1 MKLFLPTTLLFLGI
15 SLSAQMPGM
24 MTVQGGSQ
32 GTVLGANETLAYNGI
47 ALGNR
52 VKMRGYVDFIFGY
65 DDEDGGDQNEQF
77 GTSSDLDFLFDLSP
91 VTAEVH
97 IAMDADPDP
106 GDEQAGVEQAFGRYD
121 FGTGF
126 NITFGRQLTS
136 LGYEADEAP
145 GLYAV
150 SNAYRLGDGD
160 SDINLAPGQTRRN
173 YKDGVRLNYN
183 NGQFGVILGL
193 HDGYWVSDHFDNDDL
208 AIDIAAS
215 VMIIPGLEARLGYAH
230 EEVDQSS
237 FTGLTTDSDISQFNA
252 WIAYNPND
260 LTLAFEYD
268 NFDILADHEYWSMML
283 LANYQFTDWFAGT
296 IRYSHEDYEIG
307 SADHDA
313 DTFTFAMLFTLTSN
327 FFLNVEYSTTDVDS
341 ATQGDYNEFFIEGL
355 ITY

>member
-1 MKLFLPTTLLFLGI
+1 MKLLLPSTLLLLGI

-24 MTVQGGSQ
+24 MSMQAATAD
-32 GTVLGANETLAYNGI
+32 GTSLGANETLAYNGI

-65 DDEDGGDQNEQF
+65 DDEDDVAGGDPEEQNEQF
-77 GTSSDLDFLFDLSP
+77 NTASDLDFLFDLSP
-91 VTAEVH
+91 ITAEVH
-97 IAMDADPDP
+97 VAMDP
-106 GDEQAGVEQAFGRYD
+106 GAIDLEQAFGRYD
-121 FGTGF
+121 IGTGF
-126 NITFGRQLTS
+126 NVSFGRQLTS
-136 LGYEADEAP
+136 LGFEADEAP

-150 SNAYRLGDGD
+150 TNAYRLGGVAGD
-160 SDINLAPGQTRRN
+160 DAIGLSPAQTRRN
-173 YKDGVRLNYN
+173 YKDGVRMNFN

-193 HDGYWVSDHFDNDDL
+193 HDGYWGNNDDFNGDNL

-215 VMIIPGLEARLGYAH
+215 VMIVPGLEARLGYAQQ
-230 EEVDQSS
+230 EIDP
-237 FTGLTTDSDISQFNA
+237 DSDISQFNA

-268 NFDILADHEYWSMML
+268 NFDIDAFDDEYWSMML

-296 IRYSHEDYEIG
+296 IRYSHEDYEDG
-307 SADHDA
+307 ADHEA

-341 ATQGDYNEFFIEGL
+341 NTQGDYNEFFVEGL

>member
-24 MTVQGGSQ
+24 MTVQSGSQ
-32 GTVLGANETLAYNGI
+32 GTALGANETLAYNGI

-52 VKMRGYVDFIFGY
+52 VKMRGYVDFIFKY
-65 DDEDGGDQNEQF
+65 DDEDGGNQNEQF
-77 GTSSDLDFLFDLSP
+77 DTASDLDFLFDLSP
-91 VTAEVH
+91 VTAELHV
-97 IAMDADPDP
+97 AMDANVAGAL
-106 GDEQAGVEQAFGRYD
+106 GDEQVGVEQAFGRYD

-160 SDINLAPGQTRRN
+160 SDINLSPAQTRRN

-193 HDGYWVSDHFDNDDL
+193 HDGYWNNDHFDGDDL

-230 EEVDQSS
+230 EEVDQGASD
-237 FTGLTTDSDISQFNA
+237 TDISQINA

-268 NFDILADHEYWSMML
+268 NFDILANEEYWSMML

-307 SADHDA
+307 AADHDA

-341 ATQGDYNEFFIEGL
+341 ATKGDYDEFFIEGL

>member
-1 MKLFLPTTLLFLGI
+1 MKLLLPSTLLLLGI

-24 MTVQGGSQ
+24 MSMQAASSE
-32 GTVLGANETLAYNGI
+32 GTSLGANETLAYNGI

-65 DDEDGGDQNEQF
+65 DDEDIAGGQQNEQF
-77 GTSSDLDFLFDLSP
+77 NTDSDLDFLFDLSP
-91 VTAEVH
+91 VTAELH
-97 IAMDADPDP
+97 IAMDANVAGALD
-106 GDEQAGVEQAFGRYD
+106 DEQVGVEQAFGRYD

-160 SDINLAPGQTRRN
+160 SDISVNTHGSARRN

-193 HDGYWVSDHFDNDDL
+193 HDGYWNNDHFDGDDL

-230 EEVDQSS
+230 EEVDQGAND
-237 FTGLTTDSDISQFNA
+237 TDISQINA

-268 NFDILADHEYWSMML
+268 NFDILANEEYWSMML

-307 SADHDA
+307 AADHDA

-327 FFLNVEYSTTDVDS
+327 FFLNVEYSTTDADG
-341 ATQGDYNEFFIEGL
+341 AADYDEFFVEGL